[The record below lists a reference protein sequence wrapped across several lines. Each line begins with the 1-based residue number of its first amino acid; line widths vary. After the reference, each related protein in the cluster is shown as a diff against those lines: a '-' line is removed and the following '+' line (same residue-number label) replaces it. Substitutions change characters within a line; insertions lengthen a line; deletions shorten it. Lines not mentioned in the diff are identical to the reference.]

1 MDLGE
6 IGGGAGIT
14 GSNIICMYEILKELI
29 KYHILE
35 HEYKVFYLYLYKYLV
50 PGPI

>member
-14 GSNIICMYEILKELI
+14 GSNIIFMYEIIKELI
-29 KYHILE
+29 KYNVLE
-35 HEYKVFYLYLYKYLV
+35 HEYKLFYLYLCKYLV